1 MYNGKKLKILCIIL
15 ARSGSKTVKDKN
27 IAIINRKPLIW
38 YTIKEAI
45 KSGVFD
51 DIIVST
57 DSIKY
62 KRIAIKYGA
71 KVPFLRPKKLS
82 TGKTKAVDCLTY
94 TLKRYEKLTKKKYA
108 YIVELMITNPLK
120 NYIDIKKVVNKQ
132 IRSNADSVIAIH
144 RVEDGHP
151 IRAKKIVNG
160 KIKDFCL
167 KEISET
173 HRQQLKPKAYFRS
186 GSIYSMRRD
195 MLLKGIRYGTSNSIP
210 YILPK
215 KRVINI
221 DEKID
226 FEFAKFLIE
235 NKKL

>member
-1 MYNGKKLKILCIIL
+1 MYNKKLPSVLCIIL

-27 IAIINRKPLIW
+27 IAKIKGKPLIW

-45 KSGVFD
+45 KSQVFD
-51 DIIVST
+51 EILVST

-62 KRIAIKYGA
+62 KKIATKYGA
-71 KVPFLRPKKLS
+71 NVPFLRPKKLS
-82 TGKTKAVDCLTY
+82 SGKTKAVECLKY
-94 TLKRYEKLTKKKYA
+94 TLKRFEKIKKIKYQ

-120 NYIDIKKVVNKQ
+120 NYRDIKNVVKKQ
-132 IRSNADSVIAIH
+132 IISNADSVIAVH

-151 IRAKKIVNG
+151 LRAKKIVKG

-167 KEISET
+167 KETPET
-173 HRQQLKPKAYFRS
+173 HRQQLKPYAYFRS

-195 MLLKGIRYGTSNSIP
+195 MLLKGVRYGTQNSLA

-215 KRVINI
+215 NRVINI

-226 FEFAKFLIE
+226 FQFAKFLIE
-235 NKKL
+235 KNR